1 MEEVRQSDNTTP
13 HKSSDY
19 DRKVRQTIPFYE
31 TMHLEVVDLV
41 REVKPDVACWLDTG
55 CGTGY
60 LVEIALP
67 IFPQTLFLLADP
79 SEAMLQQA
87 AKRLQGVSGT
97 QLQFLQP
104 VGSKE
109 LASQIGAVAPQVVTA
124 IQCHHYLEPP
134 ERREAVQS
142 CYRVLEDDGLFITF
156 ENITPCTER
165 GVQIGLG
172 RWKRFQTEQGRSLMT
187 VENHLKRFGVNYF
200 PITAGEHIE
209 LLQAIGFRVVE
220 LFWLSQMQ
228 AGFYAIK

>member
-1 MEEVRQSDNTTP
+1 MGEVRQSDNTTP

-31 TMHLEVVDLV
+31 TMYLEVVDLV
-41 REVKPDVACWLDTG
+41 KEVKPDVTCWLDTG

-60 LVEIALP
+60 LVEVALP
-67 IFPQTLFLLADP
+67 FFPQTLFLLADP
-79 SEAMLQQA
+79 SEAMLQHA
-87 AKRLQGVSGT
+87 AKRFQGVGNT

-104 VGSKE
+104 VESKR
-109 LASQIGAVAPQVVTA
+109 LASQIGGVVPQVVTA
-124 IQCHHYLEPP
+124 IQCHHYLEPL
-134 ERREAVQS
+134 ERHKAVQS
-142 CYRVLEDDGLFITF
+142 CYDILEDGGLFITF

-172 RWKRFQTEQGRSLMT
+172 RWKRFQMGQGRSLPT

-200 PITAGEHIE
+200 PIPASEHVE
-209 LLQAIGFRVVE
+209 LLQAVGFQIVE

>member
-1 MEEVRQSDNTTP
+1 VRQSDNTTP

-31 TMHLEVVDLV
+31 TMHLEIVDLV
-41 REVKPDVACWLDTG
+41 KEVKPDVTCWLDTG

-60 LVEIALP
+60 LVEVALP
-67 IFPQTLFLLADP
+67 LFPQTLFILADP

-87 AKRLQGVSGT
+87 AKRLHGVSDA

-104 VGSKE
+104 AESKE
-109 LASQIGAVAPQVVTA
+109 LASQIGDVVPQVVTA
-124 IQCHHYLEPP
+124 IQCHHYLKPL
-134 ERREAVQS
+134 ERYQAVQS
-142 CYRVLEDDGLFITF
+142 CYDILEDDGLFITS
-156 ENITPCTER
+156 ENVTPCTER

-172 RWKRFQTEQGRSLMT
+172 RWERFQTGQGRSLPT

-200 PITAGEHIE
+200 PITVREHIE
-209 LLQAIGFRVVE
+209 LLQAVGFRVVE